1 VARGSETT
9 RSIVVSLGAN
19 VAIAVVKLVGALMT
33 GSGSMLAEALHSV
46 ADSGNEALL
55 LWGRREAKQPPT
67 ATHPLGQG
75 RATYFWSFIVALL
88 LFSMGGVASVYEGI
102 RKLSAG
108 ETVQSPWLAIGI
120 LVFAAVAEAISL
132 YVPLRQI
139 NRVRGKRS
147 LWHWFRTTRRSELI
161 IVFGENA
168 AALAGLG
175 VALVAILLTIVT
187 GDPVYDAVGSMV
199 IGGLLVVVALAIA
212 AQTKSLLIGESASP
226 RVRHDI
232 KAFLRAWPGVAA
244 VREFITLQHG
254 EDVFVAVKAEL
265 RGTPSTREFEAAI
278 AACEAGLKA
287 AFPEVR
293 WIFFEPSGETLTAEQ
308 ARQ

>member
-1 VARGSETT
+1 VARGSDTT

-19 VAIAVVKLVGALMT
+19 VAIALAKLAGALIT

-46 ADSGNEALL
+46 ADSGNEGLL
-55 LWGRREAKQPPT
+55 LWGRREAKKRPT
-67 ATHPLGQG
+67 AVHPLGQG

-108 ETVQSPWLAIGI
+108 EHIESPWLAIGI
-120 LVFAAVAEAISL
+120 LIFAAVAEAISL
-132 YVPLRQI
+132 YVALRQI
-139 NRVRGKRS
+139 NRVRGSRS
-147 LWHWFRTTRRSELI
+147 LWKWFRTTRRSELI
-161 IVFGENA
+161 IVFGENG

-175 VALVAILLTIVT
+175 VALIAVLLTVWT
-187 GDPVYDAVGSMV
+187 GDPLYDAAGSII
-199 IGGLLVVVALAIA
+199 IGVLLVVVAVAIG

-226 RVRHDI
+226 RVRRDI
-232 KAFLRAWPGVAA
+232 KAFLGAWPGIAA
-244 VREFITLQHG
+244 MREFITLQHG
-254 EDVFVAVKAEL
+254 EDVFVAAKAEIQ
-265 RGTPSTREFEAAI
+265 GTPSIREVEAAI

-293 WIFFEPSGETLTAEQ
+293 WVFLEPIGETLPVDGA
-308 ARQ
+308 

>member
-1 VARGSETT
+1 MARGSETT

-19 VAIAVVKLVGALMT
+19 VAIAVAKLAGALMT

-46 ADSGNEALL
+46 ADSGNEGLL
-55 LWGRREAKQPPT
+55 LWGRREAKKRPT
-67 ATHPLGQG
+67 ALHPLGQG

-108 ETVQSPWLAIGI
+108 EHIESPWLAIGI
-120 LVFAAVAEAISL
+120 LIFAAVAEAISL
-132 YVPLRQI
+132 YVALRQI
-139 NRVRGKRS
+139 NRVRGSRS
-147 LWHWFRTTRRSELI
+147 LWKWFRTTRRSELI
-161 IVFGENA
+161 IVFGENG

-175 VALVAILLTIVT
+175 VALIAVLLTVWT
-187 GDPVYDAVGSMV
+187 GDPLYDAAGSII
-199 IGGLLVVVALAIA
+199 IGVLLVVVAVAIG

-226 RVRHDI
+226 RVRRDI
-232 KAFLRAWPGVAA
+232 KAFLGAWPGIAA
-244 VREFITLQHG
+244 MREFITLQHG
-254 EDVFVAVKAEL
+254 EDVFVAAKAEIQ
-265 RGTPSTREFEAAI
+265 GTPSIREVEAAI

-293 WIFFEPSGETLTAEQ
+293 WVFLEPIGETLPVDGA
-308 ARQ
+308 

>member
-1 VARGSETT
+1 MARGSETT

-19 VAIAVVKLVGALMT
+19 VAIAVAKLVGALIT

-46 ADSGNEALL
+46 ADSGNEGLL
-55 LWGRREAKQPPT
+55 LWGRREAKKRAT
-67 ATHPLGQG
+67 ALHPLGQG

-108 ETVQSPWLAIGI
+108 EQVESPWLAIGI

-132 YVPLRQI
+132 YVALRQI
-139 NRVRGKRS
+139 NRVRDSGS

-161 IVFGENA
+161 IVFGENG

-175 VALVAILLTIVT
+175 VALIAVLLTVWT
-187 GDPVYDAVGSMV
+187 GDPLYDAVGSIV
-199 IGGLLVVVALAIA
+199 IGILLVVVAVAIG
-212 AQTKSLLIGESASP
+212 AQTKSLLIGESAAP
-226 RVRHDI
+226 RVRRDI
-232 KAFLRAWPGVAA
+232 KAFLGTWPGIAA
-244 VREFITLQHG
+244 MREFITLQHG
-254 EDVFVAVKAEL
+254 EDVFVAAKAEIE
-265 RGTPSTREFEAAI
+265 GTPSIREVEAAI

-293 WIFFEPSGETLTAEQ
+293 WVFLEPIGETLPVEGA
-308 ARQ
+308 

>member
-1 VARGSETT
+1 MARGSETT

-19 VAIAVVKLVGALMT
+19 VAIAVAKLAGALMT

-46 ADSGNEALL
+46 ADSGNEGLL
-55 LWGRREAKQPPT
+55 LWGRREAKKRPT
-67 ATHPLGQG
+67 ALHPLGQG

-108 ETVQSPWLAIGI
+108 EHIESPWLAIGI
-120 LVFAAVAEAISL
+120 LIFAAFAEAISL
-132 YVPLRQI
+132 YVALRQI
-139 NRVRGKRS
+139 NRVRGSRS
-147 LWHWFRTTRRSELI
+147 LWKWFRTTRRSELI
-161 IVFGENA
+161 IVFGENG

-175 VALVAILLTIVT
+175 VALIAVLLTVWT
-187 GDPVYDAVGSMV
+187 GDPLYDAAGSII
-199 IGGLLVVVALAIA
+199 IGVLLVVVAVAIG

-226 RVRHDI
+226 RVRRDI
-232 KAFLRAWPGVAA
+232 KAFLGAWPGIAA
-244 VREFITLQHG
+244 MREFITLQHG
-254 EDVFVAVKAEL
+254 EDVFVAAKAEIQ
-265 RGTPSTREFEAAI
+265 GTPSIREVEAAI

-293 WIFFEPSGETLTAEQ
+293 WVFLEPIGETLPVERA
-308 ARQ
+308 

>member
-1 VARGSETT
+1 MARGSETT

-19 VAIAVVKLVGALMT
+19 VAIAVAKLVGALIT
-33 GSGSMLAEALHSV
+33 GSGSMLAEGLHSV
-46 ADSGNEALL
+46 ADSGNEGLL
-55 LWGRREAKQPPT
+55 LWGRREAKERAT
-67 ATHPLGQG
+67 ALHPLGQG

-108 ETVQSPWLAIGI
+108 EQVESPWLAIGI

-132 YVPLRQI
+132 YVALRQI
-139 NRVRGKRS
+139 NRVRDSGS

-161 IVFGENA
+161 IVFGENG

-175 VALVAILLTIVT
+175 VALIAVLLTVWT
-187 GDPVYDAVGSMV
+187 GDSLYDAAGSIV
-199 IGGLLVVVALAIA
+199 IGILLVVVAVAIG
-212 AQTKSLLIGESASP
+212 AQTKSLLIGESAAP
-226 RVRHDI
+226 RVRRDI
-232 KAFLRAWPGVAA
+232 KAFLGTWPGIAA
-244 VREFITLQHG
+244 MREFITLQHG
-254 EDVFVAVKAEL
+254 EDVFVAAKAEIE
-265 RGTPSTREFEAAI
+265 GTPSIREVEAAI

-293 WIFFEPSGETLTAEQ
+293 WVFLEPIGETLPVEGA
-308 ARQ
+308 

>member
-1 VARGSETT
+1 MARGSETT

-19 VAIAVVKLVGALMT
+19 VAIAVAKLVGALIT

-46 ADSGNEALL
+46 ADSGNEGLL
-55 LWGRREAKQPPT
+55 LWGRREAKKRAT
-67 ATHPLGQG
+67 ALHPLGQG

-108 ETVQSPWLAIGI
+108 EQVESPWLAIGI

-132 YVPLRQI
+132 YVALRQI
-139 NRVRGKRS
+139 NRVRDSGS

-161 IVFGENA
+161 IVFGENG

-175 VALVAILLTIVT
+175 VALIAVLLTVWT
-187 GDPVYDAVGSMV
+187 GDSLYDAAGSIV
-199 IGGLLVVVALAIA
+199 IGILLVVVAVAIG
-212 AQTKSLLIGESASP
+212 AQTKSLLIGESAAP
-226 RVRHDI
+226 RVRRDI
-232 KAFLRAWPGVAA
+232 KAFLGTWPGIAA
-244 VREFITLQHG
+244 MREFITLQHG
-254 EDVFVAVKAEL
+254 EDVFVAAKAEIE
-265 RGTPSTREFEAAI
+265 GTPSIREVEAAI

-293 WIFFEPSGETLTAEQ
+293 WVFLEPIGETLPVEGV
-308 ARQ
+308 

>member
-1 VARGSETT
+1 LA
-9 RSIVVSLGAN
+9 
-19 VAIAVVKLVGALMT
+19 KLAGALIT

-46 ADSGNEALL
+46 ADSGNEGLL
-55 LWGRREAKQPPT
+55 LWGRREAKKRAT
-67 ATHPLGQG
+67 ALHPLGQG

-108 ETVQSPWLAIGI
+108 EQVESPWLAIGI

-132 YVPLRQI
+132 YVALRQI
-139 NRVRGKRS
+139 NRVRDSGS

-161 IVFGENA
+161 IVFGENG

-175 VALVAILLTIVT
+175 VALIAVLLTVWT
-187 GDPVYDAVGSMV
+187 GDPLYDAAGSIV
-199 IGGLLVVVALAIA
+199 IGILLVVVAVAIG
-212 AQTKSLLIGESASP
+212 AQTKSLLIGESAAP
-226 RVRHDI
+226 RVRRDI
-232 KAFLRAWPGVAA
+232 KAFLGTWPGIAA
-244 VREFITLQHG
+244 MREFITLQHG
-254 EDVFVAVKAEL
+254 EDVFVAAKAEIE
-265 RGTPSTREFEAAI
+265 GTPSIREVEAAI

-293 WIFFEPSGETLTAEQ
+293 WVFLEPIGETLPVEGA
-308 ARQ
+308 

>member
-1 VARGSETT
+1 VARGSDTT

-19 VAIAVVKLVGALMT
+19 VAIALAKLAGALIT

-46 ADSGNEALL
+46 ADSGNEGLL
-55 LWGRREAKQPPT
+55 LWGRREAKKRPT
-67 ATHPLGQG
+67 AVHPLGQG

-108 ETVQSPWLAIGI
+108 EHIESPWLAIGI
-120 LVFAAVAEAISL
+120 LIFAAVAEAISL
-132 YVPLRQI
+132 YVALRQI
-139 NRVRGKRS
+139 NRVRGSRS
-147 LWHWFRTTRRSELI
+147 LWSWFRTTRRSELI
-161 IVFGENA
+161 IVFGENG

-175 VALVAILLTIVT
+175 VALIAVLLTVWT
-187 GDPVYDAVGSMV
+187 GDPLYDAAGSII
-199 IGGLLVVVALAIA
+199 IGVLLVVVAVAIG

-226 RVRHDI
+226 RVRRDI
-232 KAFLRAWPGVAA
+232 KAFLGAWPGIAA
-244 VREFITLQHG
+244 MREFITLQHG
-254 EDVFVAVKAEL
+254 EDVFVAAKAEIQ
-265 RGTPSTREFEAAI
+265 GTPSIREVEAAI

-293 WIFFEPSGETLTAEQ
+293 WVFLEPIGETLPVEGA
-308 ARQ
+308 

>member
-1 VARGSETT
+1 VARGSDTT

-19 VAIAVVKLVGALMT
+19 VAIALAKLAGALIT

-46 ADSGNEALL
+46 ADSGNEGLL
-55 LWGRREAKQPPT
+55 LWGRREAKKRPT
-67 ATHPLGQG
+67 AVHPLGQG

-108 ETVQSPWLAIGI
+108 EQIESPWLAIGI
-120 LVFAAVAEAISL
+120 LIFAAVAEAISL
-132 YVPLRQI
+132 YVALRQI
-139 NRVRGKRS
+139 NRVRGSRS
-147 LWHWFRTTRRSELI
+147 LWKWFRTTRLSELI
-161 IVFGENA
+161 IVFGENG

-175 VALVAILLTIVT
+175 VALIAVLLTVWT
-187 GDPVYDAVGSMV
+187 GDPLYDAAGSII
-199 IGGLLVVVALAIA
+199 IGVLLVVVAVAIG

-226 RVRHDI
+226 RVRRDI
-232 KAFLRAWPGVAA
+232 KAFLGAWPGIAA
-244 VREFITLQHG
+244 MREFITLQHG
-254 EDVFVAVKAEL
+254 EDVFVAAKAEIQ
-265 RGTPSTREFEAAI
+265 GTPSIREVEAAI

-293 WIFFEPSGETLTAEQ
+293 WVFLEPIGETLPVEGA
-308 ARQ
+308 

>member
-1 VARGSETT
+1 VARGSDTT

-19 VAIAVVKLVGALMT
+19 VAIALAKLAGALIT

-46 ADSGNEALL
+46 ADSGNEGLL
-55 LWGRREAKQPPT
+55 LWGRREAKKRPT
-67 ATHPLGQG
+67 AVHPLGQG

-108 ETVQSPWLAIGI
+108 EHIESPWLAIGI
-120 LVFAAVAEAISL
+120 LIFAAVAEAISL
-132 YVPLRQI
+132 YVALRQI
-139 NRVRGKRS
+139 NRVRGSRS
-147 LWHWFRTTRRSELI
+147 LWKWFRTTRRSELI
-161 IVFGENA
+161 IVFGENG

-175 VALVAILLTIVT
+175 VALIAVLLTVWT
-187 GDPVYDAVGSMV
+187 GDPLYDAAGSII
-199 IGGLLVVVALAIA
+199 IGVLLVVVAVAIG

-226 RVRHDI
+226 RVRRDI
-232 KAFLRAWPGVAA
+232 KAFLGAWPGIAA
-244 VREFITLQHG
+244 MREFITLQHG
-254 EDVFVAVKAEL
+254 EDVFVAAKAEIQ
-265 RGTPSTREFEAAI
+265 GTPSIRELEAAI

-293 WIFFEPSGETLTAEQ
+293 WVFLEPIGETLPVEGA
-308 ARQ
+308 

>member
-1 VARGSETT
+1 MTRGSETT

-19 VAIAVVKLVGALMT
+19 VAIAVATLVAALIT

-55 LWGRREAKQPPT
+55 LWGRREAKKRPT
-67 ATHPLGQG
+67 ALHPLGQG

-108 ETVQSPWLAIGI
+108 EQVESPWLAIGI

-132 YVPLRQI
+132 YVALRQI
-139 NRVRGKRS
+139 NRVRDSGSS

-161 IVFGENA
+161 IVFGENG

-175 VALVAILLTIVT
+175 VALIAVLLTVWT
-187 GDPVYDAVGSMV
+187 GDPLYDAAGSIV
-199 IGGLLVVVALAIA
+199 IGILLVVVAVAIG
-212 AQTKSLLIGESASP
+212 AQTKSLLIGESAAP
-226 RVRHDI
+226 RVRRDI
-232 KAFLRAWPGVAA
+232 KAFLGTWPGIAA
-244 VREFITLQHG
+244 MREFITLQHG
-254 EDVFVAVKAEL
+254 EDVFVAAKAEIE
-265 RGTPSTREFEAAI
+265 GTPSIREVEAAI

-293 WIFFEPSGETLTAEQ
+293 WVFLEPIGETLPVEGV
-308 ARQ
+308 

>member
-1 VARGSETT
+1 MARGSETT

-19 VAIAVVKLVGALMT
+19 VAIAVAKLVGALIT
-33 GSGSMLAEALHSV
+33 GSGSMLAEGLHSV
-46 ADSGNEALL
+46 ADSGNEGLL
-55 LWGRREAKQPPT
+55 LWGRREAKERAT
-67 ATHPLGQG
+67 ALHPLGQG

-108 ETVQSPWLAIGI
+108 EQVESPWLAIGI

-132 YVPLRQI
+132 YVALRQI
-139 NRVRGKRS
+139 NRVRDSGS

-161 IVFGENA
+161 IVFGENG

-175 VALVAILLTIVT
+175 VALIAVLLTVWT
-187 GDPVYDAVGSMV
+187 GDPLYDAAGSIV
-199 IGGLLVVVALAIA
+199 IGILLVVVAVAIG
-212 AQTKSLLIGESASP
+212 AQTKSLLIGESAAP
-226 RVRHDI
+226 RVRRDI
-232 KAFLRAWPGVAA
+232 KAFLGTWPGIAA
-244 VREFITLQHG
+244 MREFITLQHG
-254 EDVFVAVKAEL
+254 EDVFVAAKAEIE
-265 RGTPSTREFEAAI
+265 GTPSIREVEAAI

-293 WIFFEPSGETLTAEQ
+293 WVFLEPIGETLPVEGV
-308 ARQ
+308 

>member
-1 VARGSETT
+1 MARGSDTT

-19 VAIAVVKLVGALMT
+19 VAIALAKLAGALIT

-46 ADSGNEALL
+46 ADSGNEGLL
-55 LWGRREAKQPPT
+55 LWGRREAKKRPT
-67 ATHPLGQG
+67 AVHPLGQG

-108 ETVQSPWLAIGI
+108 EHIESPWLAIGI
-120 LVFAAVAEAISL
+120 LIFAAVAEAISL
-132 YVPLRQI
+132 YVALRQI
-139 NRVRGKRS
+139 NRVRGSRS
-147 LWHWFRTTRRSELI
+147 LWTWFRTTRRSELI
-161 IVFGENA
+161 IVFGENG

-175 VALVAILLTIVT
+175 VALIAVLLTVWT
-187 GDPVYDAVGSMV
+187 GDPLYDAAGSII
-199 IGGLLVVVALAIA
+199 IGVLLVAVAVAIG

-226 RVRHDI
+226 RVRRDI
-232 KAFLRAWPGVAA
+232 KAFLGAWPGIAA
-244 VREFITLQHG
+244 MREFITLQHG
-254 EDVFVAVKAEL
+254 EDVFVAAKAEIE
-265 RGTPSTREFEAAI
+265 GTPSIREIEAAI

-293 WIFFEPSGETLTAEQ
+293 WVFLEPIGETLPVERA
-308 ARQ
+308 

>member
-1 VARGSETT
+1 MARGSDTT

-19 VAIAVVKLVGALMT
+19 VAIALAKLAGALIT

-46 ADSGNEALL
+46 ADSGNEGLL
-55 LWGRREAKQPPT
+55 LWGRREAKKRPT
-67 ATHPLGQG
+67 AVHPLGQG

-108 ETVQSPWLAIGI
+108 EHIESPWLAIGI
-120 LVFAAVAEAISL
+120 LIFAAVAEAISL
-132 YVPLRQI
+132 YVALRQI
-139 NRVRGKRS
+139 NRVRGSRS
-147 LWHWFRTTRRSELI
+147 LWKWFRTTRRSELI
-161 IVFGENA
+161 IVFGENG

-175 VALVAILLTIVT
+175 VALIAVLLTVWT
-187 GDPVYDAVGSMV
+187 GDPLYDAAGSII
-199 IGGLLVVVALAIA
+199 IGVLLVVVAVAIG

-226 RVRHDI
+226 RVRRDI
-232 KAFLRAWPGVAA
+232 KAFLGAWPGISAM
-244 VREFITLQHG
+244 REFITLQHG
-254 EDVFVAVKAEL
+254 EDVFVAAKAEIQ
-265 RGTPSTREFEAAI
+265 GTPSIREVEAAI

-293 WIFFEPSGETLTAEQ
+293 WVFLEPIGETLPVDGA
-308 ARQ
+308 

>member
-1 VARGSETT
+1 MARGSETT

-19 VAIAVVKLVGALMT
+19 VAIAVAKLVGALIT
-33 GSGSMLAEALHSV
+33 GSGSMLAEGLHSV
-46 ADSGNEALL
+46 ADSGNEGLL
-55 LWGRREAKQPPT
+55 LWGRREAKKRAT
-67 ATHPLGQG
+67 ALHPLGPG

-108 ETVQSPWLAIGI
+108 EQVESPWLAIGI

-132 YVPLRQI
+132 YVALRQI
-139 NRVRGKRS
+139 NRVRDSGS

-161 IVFGENA
+161 IVFGENG

-175 VALVAILLTIVT
+175 VALIAVLLTVWT
-187 GDPVYDAVGSMV
+187 GDSLYDAAGSIV
-199 IGGLLVVVALAIA
+199 IGILLVVVAVAIG
-212 AQTKSLLIGESASP
+212 AQTKSLLIGESAAP
-226 RVRHDI
+226 RVRRDI
-232 KAFLRAWPGVAA
+232 KAFLGTWPGIAA
-244 VREFITLQHG
+244 MREFITLQHG
-254 EDVFVAVKAEL
+254 EDVFVAAKAEIE
-265 RGTPSTREFEAAI
+265 GTPSIREVEAAI

-293 WIFFEPSGETLTAEQ
+293 WVFLEPIGETLPVEGA
-308 ARQ
+308 

>member
-1 VARGSETT
+1 MARGSETT

-19 VAIAVVKLVGALMT
+19 VAIAVAKLVGALIT
-33 GSGSMLAEALHSV
+33 GSGSMLAEGLHSV
-46 ADSGNEALL
+46 ADGGNEGLL
-55 LWGRREAKQPPT
+55 LWGRREAKKRAT
-67 ATHPLGQG
+67 ALHPLGPG

-108 ETVQSPWLAIGI
+108 EQVESPWLAIGI

-132 YVPLRQI
+132 YVALRQI
-139 NRVRGKRS
+139 NRVRDSGS

-161 IVFGENA
+161 IVFGENG

-175 VALVAILLTIVT
+175 VALIAVLLTVWT
-187 GDPVYDAVGSMV
+187 GDSLYDAAGSIV
-199 IGGLLVVVALAIA
+199 IGILLVVVAVAIG
-212 AQTKSLLIGESASP
+212 AQTKSLLIGESAAP
-226 RVRHDI
+226 RVRRDI
-232 KAFLRAWPGVAA
+232 KAFLGTWPGIAA
-244 VREFITLQHG
+244 MREFITLQHG
-254 EDVFVAVKAEL
+254 EDVFVAAKAEIE
-265 RGTPSTREFEAAI
+265 GTPSIREVEAAI

-293 WIFFEPSGETLTAEQ
+293 WVFLEPIGETLPVEGV
-308 ARQ
+308 

>member
-1 VARGSETT
+1 MARGSETT

-19 VAIAVVKLVGALMT
+19 VAIAVAKLAGSLMT

-46 ADSGNEALL
+46 ADSGNEGLL
-55 LWGRREAKQPPT
+55 LWGRREAKKRPT
-67 ATHPLGQG
+67 ALHPLGQG

-108 ETVQSPWLAIGI
+108 EHIESPWLAIGI
-120 LVFAAVAEAISL
+120 LIFAAVAEAISL
-132 YVPLRQI
+132 YVALRQI
-139 NRVRGKRS
+139 NRVRGSRS
-147 LWHWFRTTRRSELI
+147 LWTWFRTTRRSELI
-161 IVFGENA
+161 IVFGENG

-175 VALVAILLTIVT
+175 VALIAVLLTVWT
-187 GDPVYDAVGSMV
+187 GDPLYDAAGSII
-199 IGGLLVVVALAIA
+199 IGVLLVVVAVAIG

-226 RVRHDI
+226 RVRRDI
-232 KAFLRAWPGVAA
+232 KAFLGAWPGIAA
-244 VREFITLQHG
+244 MREFITLQHG
-254 EDVFVAVKAEL
+254 EDVFVAAKAEIQ
-265 RGTPSTREFEAAI
+265 GTPSIREVEAAI

-293 WIFFEPSGETLTAEQ
+293 WVFLEPIGETLPVEGA
-308 ARQ
+308 

>member
-1 VARGSETT
+1 MARGSETT

-19 VAIAVVKLVGALMT
+19 VAIAVAKLVGALIT
-33 GSGSMLAEALHSV
+33 GSGSMLAEGLHSV
-46 ADSGNEALL
+46 ADSGNEGLL
-55 LWGRREAKQPPT
+55 LWGRREAKERAT
-67 ATHPLGQG
+67 ALHPLGPG

-108 ETVQSPWLAIGI
+108 EQVESPWLAIGI

-132 YVPLRQI
+132 YVALRQI
-139 NRVRGKRS
+139 NRVRDSGS

-161 IVFGENA
+161 IVFGENG

-175 VALVAILLTIVT
+175 VALIAVLLTVWT
-187 GDPVYDAVGSMV
+187 GDSLYDAAGSIV
-199 IGGLLVVVALAIA
+199 IGILLVVVAVAIG
-212 AQTKSLLIGESASP
+212 AQTKSLLIGESAAP
-226 RVRHDI
+226 RVRRDI
-232 KAFLRAWPGVAA
+232 KAFLGTWPGIAA
-244 VREFITLQHG
+244 MREFITLQHG
-254 EDVFVAVKAEL
+254 EDVFVAAKAEIE
-265 RGTPSTREFEAAI
+265 GTPSIREVEAAI

-293 WIFFEPSGETLTAEQ
+293 WVFLEPIGETLPVEGV
-308 ARQ
+308 

>member
-1 VARGSETT
+1 MARGSETT

-19 VAIAVVKLVGALMT
+19 VAIAVAKLVGALIT

-46 ADSGNEALL
+46 ADSGNEGLL
-55 LWGRREAKQPPT
+55 LWGRREAKKRAT
-67 ATHPLGQG
+67 ALHPLGQG

-108 ETVQSPWLAIGI
+108 EQVESPWLAIGI

-132 YVPLRQI
+132 YVALRQI
-139 NRVRGKRS
+139 NRVRDSGS

-161 IVFGENA
+161 IVFGENG

-175 VALVAILLTIVT
+175 VALIAVLLTVWT
-187 GDPVYDAVGSMV
+187 GDPLYDAAGSIV
-199 IGGLLVVVALAIA
+199 IGILLVVVAVAIG
-212 AQTKSLLIGESASP
+212 AQTKSLLIGESAAP
-226 RVRHDI
+226 RVRRDI
-232 KAFLRAWPGVAA
+232 KAFLGTWPGIAA
-244 VREFITLQHG
+244 MREFITLQHG
-254 EDVFVAVKAEL
+254 EDVFVAAKAEIE
-265 RGTPSTREFEAAI
+265 GTPSIREVEAAI

-293 WIFFEPSGETLTAEQ
+293 WVFLEPIGETLPVEGA
-308 ARQ
+308 

>member
-1 VARGSETT
+1 VARGSDTT

-19 VAIAVVKLVGALMT
+19 VAIALAKLAGALIT

-46 ADSGNEALL
+46 ADSGNEGLL
-55 LWGRREAKQPPT
+55 LWGRREAKKRPT
-67 ATHPLGQG
+67 AVHPLGQG

-108 ETVQSPWLAIGI
+108 EHIESPWLAIGI
-120 LVFAAVAEAISL
+120 LIFAAVAEAISL
-132 YVPLRQI
+132 YVALRQI
-139 NRVRGKRS
+139 NRVRGSRS
-147 LWHWFRTTRRSELI
+147 LWTWFRTTRRSELI
-161 IVFGENA
+161 IVFGENG

-175 VALVAILLTIVT
+175 VALIAVLLTVWT
-187 GDPVYDAVGSMV
+187 GDPLYDAAGSII
-199 IGGLLVVVALAIA
+199 IGVLLVVVAVAIG

-226 RVRHDI
+226 RVRRDI
-232 KAFLRAWPGVAA
+232 KAFLGAWPGIAA
-244 VREFITLQHG
+244 MREFITLQHG
-254 EDVFVAVKAEL
+254 EDVFVAAKAEIQ
-265 RGTPSTREFEAAI
+265 GTPSIREVEAAI

-293 WIFFEPSGETLTAEQ
+293 WVFLEPIGETLPVEGA
-308 ARQ
+308 

>member
-1 VARGSETT
+1 MARGSETT

-19 VAIAVVKLVGALMT
+19 VAIAVAKLAGSLMT

-46 ADSGNEALL
+46 ADSGNEGLL
-55 LWGRREAKQPPT
+55 LWGRREAKKRPT
-67 ATHPLGQG
+67 ALHPLGQG

-108 ETVQSPWLAIGI
+108 EHIESPWLAIGI
-120 LVFAAVAEAISL
+120 LIFAAVAEAISL
-132 YVPLRQI
+132 YVALRQI
-139 NRVRGKRS
+139 NRVRGSRS
-147 LWHWFRTTRRSELI
+147 LWTWFRTTRRSELI
-161 IVFGENA
+161 IVFGENG

-175 VALVAILLTIVT
+175 VALIAVLLTVWT
-187 GDPVYDAVGSMV
+187 GDPLYDAAGSII
-199 IGGLLVVVALAIA
+199 IGVLLVVVAVAIG

-226 RVRHDI
+226 RVRRDI
-232 KAFLRAWPGVAA
+232 KAFLGAWPGIAA
-244 VREFITLQHG
+244 MREFITLQHG
-254 EDVFVAVKAEL
+254 EDVFVAAKAEIE
-265 RGTPSTREFEAAI
+265 GTPSIREIEAAI

-293 WIFFEPSGETLTAEQ
+293 WVFLEPIGETLPVERA
-308 ARQ
+308 

>member
-1 VARGSETT
+1 
-9 RSIVVSLGAN
+9 VVSLGAN
-19 VAIAVVKLVGALMT
+19 VAIAVAKLVAALIT

-55 LWGRREAKQPPT
+55 LWGRREAKKRPT
-67 ATHPLGQG
+67 ALHPLGQG

-108 ETVQSPWLAIGI
+108 EQVESPWLAIGI

-132 YVPLRQI
+132 YVALRQI
-139 NRVRGKRS
+139 NRVRDSGSS

-161 IVFGENA
+161 IVFGENG
-168 AALAGLG
+168 AALVGLG
-175 VALVAILLTIVT
+175 VALIAVLLTVWT
-187 GDPVYDAVGSMV
+187 GDPLYDAVGSIV
-199 IGGLLVVVALAIA
+199 IGILLVVVAVAIG

-226 RVRHDI
+226 RVRRDI
-232 KAFLRAWPGVAA
+232 KAFLGTWPGIAA
-244 VREFITLQHG
+244 MREFITLQHG
-254 EDVFVAVKAEL
+254 EDVFVAAKAEIE
-265 RGTPSTREFEAAI
+265 GTRSIREVEAAI

-293 WIFFEPSGETLTAEQ
+293 WVFLEPTGETLPVEGA
-308 ARQ
+308 

>member
-1 VARGSETT
+1 MARGSETT

-19 VAIAVVKLVGALMT
+19 VAIAVAKLAGALMT

-46 ADSGNEALL
+46 ADSGNEGLL
-55 LWGRREAKQPPT
+55 LWGRREAKKRPT
-67 ATHPLGQG
+67 AVHPLGQG

-108 ETVQSPWLAIGI
+108 EHIESPWLAIGI
-120 LVFAAVAEAISL
+120 LIFAAVAEAISL
-132 YVPLRQI
+132 YVALRQI
-139 NRVRGKRS
+139 NRVRGSRG
-147 LWHWFRTTRRSELI
+147 LWKWFRTTRRSELI
-161 IVFGENA
+161 IVFGENG

-175 VALVAILLTIVT
+175 VALIAVLLTVWT
-187 GDPVYDAVGSMV
+187 GDPLYDAAGSII
-199 IGGLLVVVALAIA
+199 IGVLLVVVAVAIG

-226 RVRHDI
+226 RVRRDI
-232 KAFLRAWPGVAA
+232 KAFLGAWPGIAA
-244 VREFITLQHG
+244 MREFITLQHG
-254 EDVFVAVKAEL
+254 EDVFVAAKAEIQ
-265 RGTPSTREFEAAI
+265 GTPSIREVEAAI

-293 WIFFEPSGETLTAEQ
+293 WVFLEPIGETLPVEGA
-308 ARQ
+308 

>member
-1 VARGSETT
+1 MARGSETT

-19 VAIAVVKLVGALMT
+19 VAIAVAKLAGSLMT

-46 ADSGNEALL
+46 ADSGNEGLL
-55 LWGRREAKQPPT
+55 LWGRREAKKRPT
-67 ATHPLGQG
+67 ALHPLGQG

-108 ETVQSPWLAIGI
+108 EHIESPWLAIGI
-120 LVFAAVAEAISL
+120 LIFAAVAEAISL
-132 YVPLRQI
+132 YVALRQI
-139 NRVRGKRS
+139 NRVRGSRS
-147 LWHWFRTTRRSELI
+147 LWSWFRTTRRSELI
-161 IVFGENA
+161 IVFGENG

-175 VALVAILLTIVT
+175 VALIAVLLTVWT
-187 GDPVYDAVGSMV
+187 GDPLYDAAGSII
-199 IGGLLVVVALAIA
+199 IGVLLVAVAVAIG

-226 RVRHDI
+226 RVRRDI
-232 KAFLRAWPGVAA
+232 KAFLGAWPGIAA
-244 VREFITLQHG
+244 MREFITLQHG
-254 EDVFVAVKAEL
+254 EDVFVAAKAEIE
-265 RGTPSTREFEAAI
+265 GTPSIREIEAAI

-293 WIFFEPSGETLTAEQ
+293 WVFLEPIGETLPVERA
-308 ARQ
+308 

>member
-1 VARGSETT
+1 VARGSDTT

-19 VAIAVVKLVGALMT
+19 VAIALAKLAGALIT

-46 ADSGNEALL
+46 ADSGNEGLL
-55 LWGRREAKQPPT
+55 LWGRREAKKRPT
-67 ATHPLGQG
+67 AVHPLGQG

-108 ETVQSPWLAIGI
+108 EHIESPWLAIGI
-120 LVFAAVAEAISL
+120 LIFAAVAEAISL
-132 YVPLRQI
+132 YVALRQI
-139 NRVRGKRS
+139 NRVRGSRS
-147 LWHWFRTTRRSELI
+147 LWKWFRTTRRSELI
-161 IVFGENA
+161 IVFGENG

-175 VALVAILLTIVT
+175 VALIAVLLTVWT
-187 GDPVYDAVGSMV
+187 GDPLYDAAGSII
-199 IGGLLVVVALAIA
+199 IGVLLVVVAVAIG

-226 RVRHDI
+226 RVRRDI
-232 KAFLRAWPGVAA
+232 KAFLGAWPGIAA
-244 VREFITLQHG
+244 MREFITLQHG
-254 EDVFVAVKAEL
+254 EDVFVAAKAEIQ
-265 RGTPSTREFEAAI
+265 GTPSIREVEAAI

-293 WIFFEPSGETLTAEQ
+293 WVFLEPIGETLPVEGA
-308 ARQ
+308 

>member
-1 VARGSETT
+1 VSRESETT

-19 VAIAVVKLVGALMT
+19 VAIAVAKAVGAIIT

-46 ADSGNEALL
+46 ADSGNEGLL
-55 LWGRREAKQPPT
+55 LWGRREARNPPS
-67 ATHPLGQG
+67 ALHPLGRG

-88 LFSMGGVASVYEGI
+88 LFSMGGVASIYEGI
-102 RKLSAG
+102 RKLTAA
-108 ETVQSPWLAIGI
+108 EPVESPWIAIAILA
-120 LVFAAVAEAISL
+120 FAAIAEGVSLFVAL
-132 YVPLRQI
+132 KQI
-139 NRVRGKRS
+139 NRTRGDRS
-147 LWHWFRTTRRSELI
+147 LWNWFRTTRRSELI

-175 VALVAILLTIVT
+175 VALIAVSLTILT
-187 GDPVYDAVGSMV
+187 SNPVYDAAGTIA
-199 IGGLLVVVALAIA
+199 IGALLVAVAIA
-212 AQTKSLLIGESASP
+212 IGVQTKSLLIGESAAP

-232 KAFLRAWPGVAA
+232 EAFLEAWPGIGA

-254 EDVFVAVKAEL
+254 EDVFLAVKAEIE
-265 RGTPSTREFEAAI
+265 GTRSIREFRAAI

-293 WIFFEPSGETLTAEQ
+293 WIFIEPSGETLRLEKGE
-308 ARQ
+308 

>member
-1 VARGSETT
+1 VARGSDTT

-19 VAIAVVKLVGALMT
+19 VAIALAKLAGALIT

-46 ADSGNEALL
+46 ADSGNEGLL
-55 LWGRREAKQPPT
+55 LWGRREAKKRAT
-67 ATHPLGQG
+67 ALHPLGQG

-108 ETVQSPWLAIGI
+108 EQVESPWLAIGI

-132 YVPLRQI
+132 YVALRQI
-139 NRVRGKRS
+139 NRVRDSGSS

-161 IVFGENA
+161 IVFGENG
-168 AALAGLG
+168 AALVGLG
-175 VALVAILLTIVT
+175 VALIAVLLTVWT
-187 GDPVYDAVGSMV
+187 GDPLYDAAGSIV
-199 IGGLLVVVALAIA
+199 IGILLVVVAVAIG
-212 AQTKSLLIGESASP
+212 AQTKSLLIGESAAP
-226 RVRHDI
+226 RVRRDI
-232 KAFLRAWPGVAA
+232 KAFLGTWPGIAA
-244 VREFITLQHG
+244 MREFITLQHG
-254 EDVFVAVKAEL
+254 EDVFVAAKAEIE
-265 RGTPSTREFEAAI
+265 GTPSIREVEAAI

-293 WIFFEPSGETLTAEQ
+293 WVFLEPIGETLPVE
-308 ARQ
+308 RV